1 MGQLLSFPKTMA
13 RNMYR
18 TSSQIGED
26 GKLQVITP
34 PIEEWHPFIGGYGFN
49 MNREIDDMI
58 KTANR
63 LQVWEWFRDEKPPK
77 DQGYMY
83 WDHENVDAI
92 SDNLKNNNHS
102 GASFGMCMR
111 QMQFIAENSWEDWNE
126 RNAKWNAE
134 REAKKQLERIRQTDP
149 GAHLPG

>member
-1 MGQLLSFPKTMA
+1 MGQLISLPKTMA
-13 RNMYR
+13 RSMYR
-18 TSSQIGED
+18 TSAQIGED

-77 DQGYMY
+77 DRGYMY

-134 REAKKQLERIRQTDP
+134 REAKRQLERLNQTDP